1 MNLIYFICRSI
12 HLLGVVVWLGGLLF
26 QLFVAIPVVRSIGG
40 NNYDIQ
46 KKLNKHFSKFV
57 WISILST
64 LITGIILMALRPN
77 FVWFQFNDNWSVL
90 LGFKQLTFILM
101 VVFLYGMTRMTKYL
115 DSPSSNGGF
124 DERVEMYRYRIN
136 QFWTMNII
144 LGILAIFFATAMMIY
159 A

>member
-1 MNLIYFICRSI
+1 MHI
-12 HLLGVVVWLGGLLF
+12 LGVAVWLGGLLF
-26 QLFVAIPVVRSIGG
+26 QMFVVIHVVRSEDG
-40 NNYDIQ
+40 NNYDVQ
-46 KKLNKHFSKFV
+46 RKLNKHFSKFV

-77 FVWFQFNDNWSVL
+77 FVWFQFSDNWSVL

-101 VVFLYGMTRMTKYL
+101 VVFVYGMTRMTKYL

-124 DERVEMYRYRIN
+124 DKRVEMYRYRIN
-136 QFWTMNII
+136 QFRTLNII
-144 LGILAIFFATAMMIY
+144 IGILAIFFAAAMMIY